1 VTFMNIRARAR
12 VFGALAA
19 ALALTSLG
27 AQAQQYHGGGG
38 PARPGM
44 HFDARYGSN
53 HYYAPRGAYYGSVP
67 GHPYFVGGRY
77 YYSSGVWYAPR
88 GPGFVVIAPPV
99 GVFVPV
105 LPAYYTTLW
114 VGGVP
119 YYYANDTYYMW
130 NAQQNGYAVV
140 DPPSDPTLATTEAP
154 PSDDLFIYPQ
164 NNQSA
169 EQQSTDKYECHK
181 WANSQTGYDPTQ
193 ANGGV
198 APDQAADK
206 RADYQRAI
214 RACLEG
220 RNYSVR

>member
-1 VTFMNIRARAR
+1 MNISSRART
-12 VFGALAA
+12 FGALAA
-19 ALALTSLG
+19 LLALTSIG
-27 AQAQQYHGGGG
+27 VQAQQYRGGPPGGG
-38 PARPGM
+38 PRGGM

-53 HYYAPRGAYYGSVP
+53 HYYATRGAYYGAVP
-67 GHPYFVGGRY
+67 GRPYVVGGGRY
-77 YYSSGVWYAPR
+77 WYSGGVWYAPR
-88 GPGFVVIAPPV
+88 GPGFVVIGPPV
-99 GVFVPV
+99 GVFIPV
-105 LPAYYTTLW
+105 LPPYYTTLW

-130 NAQQNGYAVV
+130 NTGQNGYEVV
-140 DPPSDPTLATTEAP
+140 DPPSDPTLATTQAP
-154 PSDDLFIYPQ
+154 PSEDLFIYPQ
-164 NNQSA
+164 NGQSA

-181 WANSQTGYDPTQ
+181 WANTQTGYDPTQ

-206 RADYQRAI
+206 RADYQRAM